1 MLKKNLFLIIKV
13 KCNINCGIHGKCS
26 IYNKDK
32 CQCNDGWSGDNCMK
46 KICSKLCKQC
56 NDNGTC
62 LCQNGFIGRYCQISS
77 FHLIVKKRKM
87 QIII

>member
-1 MLKKNLFLIIKV
+1 
-13 KCNINCGIHGKCS
+13 
-26 IYNKDK
+26 
-32 CQCNDGWSGDNCMK
+32 MK